1 MKENT
6 DNQLSQIDSMAQKIK
21 IDRHESDDSDSTD
34 EEEVRKNKKK
44 IHNRVN

>member
-1 MKENT
+1 
-6 DNQLSQIDSMAQKIK
+6 MAQRAKACK
-21 IDRHESDDSDSTD
+21 HESEDSDSTD